1 MPACGQAALRLVL
14 RMADFDT
21 LAHARRVKDAGFD
34 ERQAEAAVAMVR
46 FAVTEGVATKADLKA
61 AAVDLRT
68 ELKADISDLR
78 TELKA
83 DISDLKTGIAA
94 IEKRMSFAG
103 IALASV
109 IVALVKLL
117 P

>member
-1 MPACGQAALRLVL
+1 MPACGRAALRLVL
-14 RMADFDT
+14 RMAITVTDFDT
-21 LAHARRVKDAGFD
+21 LAHARRLKDAGFN

-68 ELKADISDLR
+68 ELKG
-78 TELKA
+78 
-83 DISDLKTGIAA
+83 DISDLKTEITA
-94 IEKRMSFAG
+94 IEKRMLFAW